1 MGEVA
6 HAAQKTTGDAR
17 GAAGSARDL
26 VRAIGSDADAEHA
39 RTAVDDLFK
48 LFLGIEIEPYRNA
61 EAIAERISQQSG
73 AGRGANQGE
82 RRESDLDRSRRRTL
96 ADNQVEL

>member
-6 HAAQKTTGDAR
+6 HPAQKTTGDTR
-17 GAAGSARDL
+17 RAAGSARDL

-48 LFLGIEIEPYRNA
+48 LFLGIEIEPHRNA

-82 RRESDLDRSRRRTL
+82 RRGIELERSRRSSL
-96 ADNQVEL
+96 ASSTGE